1 MMRQPLVDL
10 NILLDVLSQREP
22 YRVSSSQVWT
32 AAERRQ
38 IRGMVSAD
46 SFSTLY
52 YLLRRVSNAQTAR
65 RGLSMVLDV
74 FDVVGVDGKT
84 IRQALDSPVS
94 DFEDAIQYHSAIHGQ
109 ADCIVTRDLKH
120 YRHVD
125 LPVLTPEDFLAAME
139 S

>member
-1 MMRQPLVDL
+1 MMRQPLVDV
-10 NILLDVLSQREP
+10 NVLLDVLSQREP
-22 YRVSSSQVWT
+22 HRVSSSQIWT

-38 IRGMVSAD
+38 IRGLVSAD

-74 FDVVGVDGKT
+74 FDVVGIDEKT
-84 IRQALDSPVS
+84 IRQALDSPVR

-120 YRHVD
+120 YRHAD